1 MSSLTTKYQ
10 ATVPKQ
16 VREVLQLA
24 AGDRIEW
31 ILDPDG
37 FVSVRKAPADRELG
51 ALAATL
57 EPEGGSADDDDAYA
71 AL

>member
-37 FVSVRKAPADRELG
+37 FVSVRKAPADSELA
-51 ALAATL
+51 ALEATL
-57 EPEGGSADDDDAYA
+57 EPEWGSADDDDAYA